1 MRLHDR
7 TYAAFLLEEK
17 LRKFKNQN
25 AIVLAISRSGVP
37 LGYRISSLLHL
48 PLEVIAASK
57 IYHPVKKEL
66 AIGSVCGDEV
76 VLAPAADN
84 VSHDYL
90 QAETERV
97 KEQVMESQ
105 RSYMD
110 QGFPIYLEGKTVL
123 LVDDGAVT
131 GNTLKACLN
140 TIKKHCPARI
150 VVAVPVFS
158 AEAKK
163 RLQAEADE
171 FISLHTPYKLQFIS
185 QHYDYFPRITDSE
198 VNKLLR
204 RAAEANV
211 AA

>member
-25 AIVLAISRSGVP
+25 AIVLAVSKSGVP

-48 PLEVIAASK
+48 PLEVIACKK
-57 IYHPVKKEL
+57 IYHPVKKDMP
-66 AIGSVCGDEV
+66 IGSVCGDEV
-76 VLAPAADN
+76 ALAP
-84 VSHDYL
+84 
-90 QAETERV
+90 QAENLSQEYLKTEIRRA
-97 KEQVMESQ
+97 KDEVMTSQ
-105 RSYMD
+105 RGYMD

-123 LVDDGAVT
+123 LVDDGAAT

-158 AEAKK
+158 AEAK
-163 RLQAEADE
+163 RSLQAEADE
-171 FISLHTPYKLQFIS
+171 FVSLHSPHKLQFIS
-185 QHYDYFPRITDSE
+185 QYYDYFPRITEDE

>member
-25 AIVLAISRSGVP
+25 AIVLAISKSGVP

-48 PLEVIAASK
+48 PLEVIACRK
-57 IYHPVKKEL
+57 IYHPVKKEVP
-66 AIGSVCGDEV
+66 IGSVCGEEV
-76 VLAPAADN
+76 VLAPAAEN
-84 VSHDYL
+84 VANDYL
-90 QAETERV
+90 KAEIDRA
-97 KEQVMESQ
+97 KEEVMTCQ

-110 QGFPIYLEGKTVL
+110 QGFPIYLEGKTVI
-123 LVDDGAVT
+123 LVDDGAAT
-131 GNTLKACLN
+131 GNTLQACLN

-158 AEAKK
+158 VDAKR
-163 RLQAEADE
+163 RLAAEADE
-171 FISLHTPYKLQFIS
+171 FISLHTPYRLQFIS
-185 QHYDYFPRITDSE
+185 QYYDYFPRITDDE
-198 VNKLLR
+198 VNRLLR
-204 RAAEANV
+204 RAAEATV

>member
-25 AIVLAISRSGVP
+25 AAVLAVSKSGVP

-57 IYHPVKKEL
+57 MYHPVKKEL
-66 AIGSVCGDEV
+66 PIGSVCGEET
-76 VLAPAADN
+76 VLSP
-84 VSHDYL
+84 
-90 QAETERV
+90 QAENVPKEYLEKEAARV
-97 KEQVMESQ
+97 KELVMTAQ
-105 RSYMD
+105 RGYME
-110 QGFPIYLEGKTVL
+110 QGFPVYLEGKTVI

-131 GNTLKACLN
+131 GNTLRACLN
-140 TIKKHCPARI
+140 TVKKHCPARI
-150 VVAVPVFS
+150 VVAVPVLAFD
-158 AEAKK
+158 ARR
-163 RLQAEADE
+163 RLQTEADE
-171 FISLHTPYKLQFIS
+171 IVSLFSPHKLQFIS
-185 QHYDYFPRITDSE
+185 QYYDHFPKISDQE
-198 VNKLLR
+198 VCRLLR